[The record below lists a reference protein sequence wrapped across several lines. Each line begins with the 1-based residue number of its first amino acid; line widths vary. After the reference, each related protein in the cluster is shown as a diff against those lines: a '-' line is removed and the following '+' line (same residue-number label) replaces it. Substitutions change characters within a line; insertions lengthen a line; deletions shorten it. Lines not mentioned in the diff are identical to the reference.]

1 MNLHLRLAM
10 CAIDKLIRLHPWQN
24 TPSRT
29 YPLIPFIQGQTTRL
43 LILPLFTFHIRVENG
58 NYMILYVIMVISG
71 AGNFGCKCVLPLQ
84 LIRPRPRAVSS
95 PYDKIDNLKTW
106 IWLDRLDCVNVMT
119 TRTQLSKMKSC
130 GVVDRVFVS
139 SVPSTIKRIRYTAI
153 WCTTADINYHRLVMT
168 KKWKNAET
176 LGVRNKPTY
185 ALWSFGSGKAMTDRR
200 QNFAGGGKFCKPGQ
214 AHAPQIS
221 KKSYSMRRKSPPG
234 NLPVKLWLES
244 WEDPTWRIWRTFNA
258 TLPAT
263 SHLVTGTCFWTRD
276 TAMHHNQIYQPP
288 HHYYIILI
296 YCIDSVKIQKAIQIQ
311 NLSMAPHFCSFMISR
326 CPDIRHTCTTSPTPS
341 PNPKLHPPNLKVWTP
356 FRHYKTV
363 KHIAKGTYI
372 T

>member
-1 MNLHLRLAM
+1 ML
-10 CAIDKLIRLHPWQN
+10 
-24 TPSRT
+24 
-29 YPLIPFIQGQTTRL
+29 
-43 LILPLFTFHIRVENG
+43 
-58 NYMILYVIMVISG
+58 ISG

-95 PYDKIDNLKTW
+95 PYDKIDNLTTW
-106 IWLDRLDCVNVMT
+106 IWLDCVNVMT

-130 GVVDRVFVS
+130 GVADRVFVS

-185 ALWSFGSGKAMTDRR
+185 GAHMLYDLSGVVRRWQAAEAATAMK
-200 QNFAGGGKFCKPGQ
+200 QKFCKPG
-214 AHAPQIS
+214 AHALQIS
-221 KKSYSMRRKSPPG
+221 KKSYSMPRKSSPG

-244 WEDPTWRIWRTFNA
+244 WENPTWRIWRTFNA

-263 SHLVTGTCFWTRD
+263 SHPVTDTCFWTRA

-296 YCIDSVKIQKAIQIQ
+296 YCIDFVKIQKQYKSKICPW
-311 NLSMAPHFCSFMISR
+311 PHIFAVLWYRDALIY
-326 CPDIRHTCTTSPTPS
+326 DIHALHLPPHPQTLNSTPQ
-341 PNPKLHPPNLKVWTP
+341 T
-356 FRHYKTV
+356 
-363 KHIAKGTYI
+363 
-372 T
+372 